1 MATDMFL
8 KIDGIP
14 GESTDAGHP
23 GEIAV
28 ASYSFGLSNS
38 GGDVGGEASFQ
49 DFHFVSQLQKSSP
62 KLFLACASGQHI
74 KSAILSVRR
83 TNNGFP
89 DYYKVKLSDVMVTSF
104 EEGGTADS
112 QESVPLEQI
121 SLNFA
126 KIEIDYSVQDAKGVL
141 GETIQVIWDLTQ

>member
-14 GESTDAGHP
+14 GESTDAAHP

-28 ASYSFGLSNS
+28 MSYSFGVSTS
-38 GGDVGGEASFQ
+38 GGSAGSPNFQ

-74 KSAILSVRR
+74 PSAILSVRR

-89 DYYKVKLSDVMVTSF
+89 DFYKVILSNVIVTSF

-112 QESVPLEQI
+112 VETVPLEQI

-141 GETIQVIWDLTQ
+141 GETVQVIWELGI